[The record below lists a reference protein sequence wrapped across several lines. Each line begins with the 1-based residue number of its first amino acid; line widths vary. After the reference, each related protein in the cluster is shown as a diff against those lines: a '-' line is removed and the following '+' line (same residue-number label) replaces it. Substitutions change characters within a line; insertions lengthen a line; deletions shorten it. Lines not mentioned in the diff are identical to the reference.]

1 MAQAELSTAKV
12 TVIIPAYNEAASIG
26 TILARCRD
34 VPCRVIV
41 VDDGSTDGTD
51 IVARDFPVTVV
62 RNAANRGKGAALFT
76 GMTLALDEGAE
87 YVATLDGDG
96 QHRPE
101 DLPRFIEC
109 ARNHSGAI
117 VIGSRRADR
126 AGAPSKR
133 YRANRIADFWV
144 SWAAGQAIDDS
155 QSGFRLYPAA
165 VLARLL
171 KACRHVSGFVFESE
185 LLIEAGRQ
193 DVEIVPVPIPALYV
207 SGARKSHFKPVRDI
221 SKIVFMVA
229 GKLFSRGMYPKGL
242 WRVYRGKV
250 RRPAQRGGT
259 SAAIA
264 VLLLGLTAC
273 GPTKPYDVPTTA
285 FSDPKTTQENRGE
298 QIKRAA
304 AGLGWT
310 VKETGP
316 GHLEASLLQGNQR
329 AVVDIRFDST
339 AFTVHYLDN
348 VGLSYDGTHIDPLYN
363 QWVERLQD
371 AVVALSSVPATSAR
385 R

>member
-1 MAQAELSTAKV
+1 MAEAEPSTAKV
-12 TVIIPAYNEAASIG
+12 TLIIPAYNEAASIG
-26 TILARCRD
+26 NILARCRN
-34 VPCRVIV
+34 VPCRVIL
-41 VDDGSTDGTD
+41 VDDGSTDGTNV
-51 IVARDFPVTVV
+51 VARDFPVTVV
-62 RNAANRGKGAALFT
+62 RNPANRGKGAALFT

-109 ARNHSGAI
+109 ARNHPGAI

-126 AGAPSKR
+126 VGAPSKR

-155 QSGFRLYPAA
+155 QSGFRLYPAG

-185 LLIEAGRQ
+185 LLIVAGRQ
-193 DVEIVPVPIPALYV
+193 DVPIMPVPIPALYA

-250 RRPAQRGGT
+250 RHQAQRSGT

-264 VLLLGLTAC
+264 LLLALTAC
-273 GPTKPYDVPTTA
+273 GPTKPYDVPATA
-285 FSDPKTTQENRGE
+285 FSDPKTTQEDRGE

-310 VKETGP
+310 VKEAGP
-316 GHLEASLLQGNQR
+316 GRLEASLLQGSKR

-339 AFTVHYLDN
+339 AFTVHYLDSA
-348 VGLSYDGTHIDPLYN
+348 GLSYDGTRIDPLYN
-363 QWVERLQD
+363 QWVERLED
-371 AVVALSSVPATSAR
+371 AVIALSSVPATSAR